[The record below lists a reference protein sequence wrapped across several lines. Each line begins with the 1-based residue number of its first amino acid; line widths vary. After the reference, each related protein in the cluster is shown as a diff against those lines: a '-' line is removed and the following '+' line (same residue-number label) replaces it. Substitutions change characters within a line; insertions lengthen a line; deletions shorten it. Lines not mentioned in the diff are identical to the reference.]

1 MAVALLD
8 SNVLVHASYR
18 GSLHYANSAR
28 LLALGLGKSGRF
40 CIAPQNLVEFAAV
53 VTRKRFVDP
62 PMTAADVL
70 RISDLLYRSRR
81 LSKIYPQRGTVLR
94 TMREGHA
101 LSIQGPRWYDLF
113 LAVNDARRSTKSH
126 HHGERQRLFEY
137 SFHNRLDHREG
148 CKRIRG
154 LKIEAHRCFGV
165 EL

>member
-18 GSLHYANSAR
+18 GSLHYSNAAR
-28 LLALGLGKSGRF
+28 LLALGLRKSGRF

-113 LAVNDARRSTKSH
+113 LAVTMRDAALKVIITENVNDFSSIPFITALTI
-126 HHGERQRLFEY
+126 ERAVKEY
-137 SFHNRLDHREG
+137 G
-148 CKRIRG
+148 
-154 LKIEAHRCFGV
+154 A
-165 EL
+165 

>member
-18 GSLHYANSAR
+18 GSLHYANAAR

-113 LAVNDARRSTKSH
+113 LAVTMRDAALKVIITENVNDFSSIPFITALTI
-126 HHGERQRLFEY
+126 ERAVKEY
-137 SFHNRLDHREG
+137 G
-148 CKRIRG
+148 
-154 LKIEAHRCFGV
+154 A
-165 EL
+165 